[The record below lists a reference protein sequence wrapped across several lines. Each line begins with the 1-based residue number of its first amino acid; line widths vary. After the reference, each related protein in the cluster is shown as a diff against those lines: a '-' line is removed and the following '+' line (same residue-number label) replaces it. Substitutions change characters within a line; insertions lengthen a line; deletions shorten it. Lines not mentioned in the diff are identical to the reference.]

1 MVHMPPSY
9 EIGACPVAEV
19 MGTEL
24 FTLSPDTAISSA
36 RRLVL
41 ENDIDHM
48 LVLDNGTLAG
58 IVCKDDLCDA
68 DRNGRVG
75 DCMTSPVV
83 CITPDTTLQ
92 EAIDIMGANDID
104 CLPVVTGTFLVGIVT
119 WQALACAELT
129 PRSFDTPDAA
139 GGADQASGVV
149 EASGDPDQ
157 GPKGDTTIPSFSP
170 GPSGLPRS
178 SWETPTE
185 DAVRPLVCAACGGCR
200 ADRDV
205 VATVEALGDLP
216 LCQRC
221 RPLRLPRT
229 GDRLPS

>member
-1 MVHMPPSY
+1 MPPSY

-24 FTLSPDTAISSA
+24 FTLSPDTAVSSA

-119 WQALACAELT
+119 WEALACAELT
-129 PRSFDTPDAA
+129 PRSFDTPDTAETGDTA
-139 GGADQASGVV
+139 TGVV
-149 EASGDPDQ
+149 EASGDSDQ
-157 GPKGDTTIPSFSP
+157 SPKGDDTIPSIPSSP
-170 GPSGLPRS
+170 SCP
-178 SWETPTE
+178 SWESPTE
-185 DAVRPLVCAACGGCR
+185 DAARPLVCAGCGACGTDLGG
-200 ADRDV
+200 V
-205 VATVEALGDLP
+205 VATVEALADLP
-216 LCQRC
+216 LCRRC
-221 RPLRLPRT
+221 RPFRLPRA

>member
-24 FTLSPDTAISSA
+24 FTLSPDTAVSSA

-68 DRNGRVG
+68 DCNGRVG

-129 PRSFDTPDAA
+129 PRSFGDAST
-139 GGADQASGVV
+139 SGVV
-149 EASGDPDQ
+149 EVSGNFQDNPV
-157 GPKGDTTIPSFSP
+157 GDETIPT
-170 GPSGLPRS
+170 
-178 SWETPTE
+178 WESPTE
-185 DAVRPLVCAACGGCR
+185 DAAPSQPCAACGRYGYT
-200 ADRDV
+200 
-205 VATVEALGDLP
+205 VATVEALGDLA
-216 LCQRC
+216 LCERC
-221 RPLRLPRT
+221 RPLRLPAT
-229 GDRLPS
+229 GDRLRS